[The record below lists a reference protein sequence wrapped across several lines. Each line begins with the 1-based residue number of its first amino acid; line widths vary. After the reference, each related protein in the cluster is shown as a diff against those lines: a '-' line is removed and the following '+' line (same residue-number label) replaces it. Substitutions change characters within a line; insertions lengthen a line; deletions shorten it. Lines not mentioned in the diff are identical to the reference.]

1 MNNRFR
7 VIKQLNDICLEC
19 EDERDLQY
27 VEIRETLNVRGEKI
41 AVTSRQ
47 FYCPVGDHYFESLE
61 DGEKK
66 IQFVYR
72 EYRKRKGLLQPEE
85 IKAIRKKYKLGQREF
100 ALLTRLGVATINR
113 YESGAIPNDANNSL
127 LFLIMSISNFR
138 SYFDNRK
145 PFLPK
150 RLAEK
155 IDANLSHIEEEE
167 MIRAKEEE
175 AIVLMKS
182 AFNKPSTSQFKK
194 TSFRVYDYN
203 VQKDFERKEQIEEVS
218 IVTSNEEL
226 ALAA

>member
-1 MNNRFR
+1 MKTQFN
-7 VIKQLNDICLEC
+7 VIRNLNDICPIC

-27 VEIRETLNVRGEKI
+27 REIMETINIRGEDI
-41 AVTSRQ
+41 DVSSRQ
-47 FYCPVGDHYFESLE
+47 YYCKHGDHYFESLE

-72 EYRKRKGLLQPEE
+72 EYRKRKGLLQPKE

-100 ALLTRLGVATINR
+100 ALLTGLGVATINR
-113 YESGAIPNDANNSL
+113 YESGAIPNDSNNSL
-127 LFLIMSISNFR
+127 LLLIMSISNFR
-138 SYFDNRK
+138 SYLDNRK

-175 AIVLMKS
+175 AFLLMKS
-182 AFNKPSTSQFKK
+182 AFNNPRVSQSKKPLCKIC
-194 TSFRVYDYN
+194 DYS
-203 VQKDFERKEQIEEVS
+203 VQRDFVRRENADELLIATKDEEQ
-218 IVTSNEEL
+218 